1 MLSSAL
7 AWTQSMLS
15 HSHGA
20 VRCAVKIQNQCR
32 AVISRSQGAGIGNR
46 EHNGEA
52 MMIRHIG
59 DSLHYFV
66 DVGANVGAWTETALQ
81 APDVRGVLLLEPSE
95 EAASLLTRR
104 FAASTP
110 ISIVRAAAGEAS
122 QEVVFYEEPGA
133 GETSSIVLG
142 ASDSRGRAKTVQMT
156 TVDAEVEQL
165 GWPSVDYFKIDAEG
179 YDFYVLKGA
188 SKLLSAKR
196 VALGQFEYG
205 DAWRLSG
212 STLTF
217 AIRWLADFGYE
228 CFLLKGSGLYT
239 PRPEEYGEY
248 FGYSNYVFCN
258 SDSKSLIGSLLR
270 GSDL

>member
-7 AWTQSMLS
+7 AWTQSILS
-15 HSHGA
+15 QSHRA
-20 VRCAVKIQNQCR
+20 VWCATKIQNQCR
-32 AVISRSQGAGIGNR
+32 AVISRSQGAGIADR
-46 EHNGEA
+46 EQNGEA

-59 DSLHYFV
+59 DSLQYFV
-66 DVGANVGAWTETALQ
+66 DVGANVGIWTEVALE
-81 APDVRGVLLLEPSE
+81 ARNVRGGLLFEPSE
-95 EAASLLTRR
+95 EAAAVLIDR
-104 FAASTP
+104 FPASTP
-110 ISIVRAAAGEAS
+110 ITILRAAAGETC

-133 GETSSIVLG
+133 GETSSVVLG
-142 ASDSRGRAKTVQMT
+142 ASAPRGRAKAVQMT

-165 GWPSVDYFKIDAEG
+165 GWRSVDYLKVDAEG
-179 YDFYVLKGA
+179 YDFYVLRGA
-188 SKLLSAKR
+188 SKLLAAKR

-217 AIRWLADFGYE
+217 AIRWLADLGYE
-228 CFLLKGSGLYT
+228 CFLLRGSGLYT

-270 GSDL
+270 GSG

>member
-1 MLSSAL
+1 MLNSAI

-20 VRCAVKIQNQCR
+20 LRCAVKIQNQCR
-32 AVISRSQGAGIGNR
+32 AVISRSHGTGTGDR
-46 EHNGEA
+46 DLNGEA
-52 MMIRHIG
+52 MIIRHIS

-66 DVGANVGAWTETALQ
+66 DVGANVGAWTQRALR
-81 APDVRGVLLLEPSE
+81 APEVRAGLLFEPSE
-95 EAASLLTRR
+95 EAAALLAHR
-104 FAASTP
+104 FAESAK
-110 ISIVRAAAGEAS
+110 ISIVRAAAGEAP
-122 QEVVFYEEPGA
+122 QEVVFYEEPDA
-133 GETSSIVLG
+133 GETSSVVLG
-142 ASDSRGRAKTVQMT
+142 ASNPRGRARSVQMT
-156 TVDAEVEQL
+156 TVDKEVEQL
-165 GWPSVDYFKIDAEG
+165 GWPTVDYLKVDAEG

-188 SKLLSAKR
+188 RKLLAAKL

-217 AIRWLADFGYE
+217 AIRWLADLGYE

-258 SDSKSLIGSLLR
+258 SDSKSLIGPLLR
-270 GSDL
+270 GRG